1 MHFLSRVSGLVQE
14 VSRPRQGHRSLVRR
28 GSPIALEMLETR
40 NLMSVPGVSL
50 SYGNLSII
58 APSGSSGNVAKVW
71 IDSSTHNVDVSFNG
85 KSESFTASSVS
96 NITYEGGR
104 GGGDTFTNDTS
115 LVSLDYGF
123 GSHNNFT
130 GGTSYNYVYFYG
142 TGNTYNAQKG
152 SFTDVFEIGG
162 SDTINNPTG
171 AGMQIYVYA

>member
-1 MHFLSRVSGLVQE
+1 MRFLSRVTGLVQE
-14 VSRPRQGHRSLVRR
+14 VSRPRQMHRSSVRR

-50 SYGNLSII
+50 SYGNLAIV

-85 KSESFTASSVS
+85 KSESFSASSVL
-96 NITYEGGR
+96 NVTYKGGS

-115 LVSLDYGF
+115 RVSLEYGF

-130 GGTSYNYVYFYG
+130 GGSSFNYDYFYG
-142 TGNTYNAQKG
+142 TDNTYNAQQG
-152 SFTDVFEIGG
+152 SFTDVFEIG
-162 SDTINNPTG
+162 SPDTLKNPTG
-171 AGMQIYVYA
+171 ADMQIYTY